1 MTASSTS
8 TGFID
13 TGSTNTASI
22 DTGVVTR
29 DDLDRRL
36 AEVEGIVFDIDGC
49 LVLSALPGGHGG
61 APLPGAREAIEA
73 LRGTGR
79 SLVVFTNASSQV
91 PRKIAES
98 LVSMGFDLV
107 EADVLTP
114 SVIAAEVV
122 RQRFGD
128 GPVLAYGGPGLLDV
142 LTECGITLADQTR
155 PHDAVAVVIGW
166 DTEFGRDKIQSAA
179 EAIWNGAPLLVTS
192 DARQF
197 ASIGG
202 RTAGV
207 GGFIA
212 SGLSHITGANY
223 EVVGKPSTAAMAV
236 AARRL
241 GARPDRVLVAGDDL
255 TLEVSMARRAGGVG
269 VLVTTGTHKRHDAA
283 AVDGSDAPHLV
294 VDRLEQLV
302 DRIAE
307 ADRRSGRDA
316 VR

>member
-1 MTASSTS
+1 MTTS
-8 TGFID
+8 HINSGSINTGSID
-13 TGSTNTASI
+13 TISI
-22 DTGVVTR
+22 DTGVVSR

-36 AEVEGIVFDIDGC
+36 AEVEGVIFDIDGC

-61 APLPGAREAIEA
+61 APLPGAREAIDA
-73 LRGTGR
+73 LRATGR
-79 SLVVFTNASSQV
+79 SLMVFTNASSQV
-91 PRKIAES
+91 PRVIAES
-98 LVSMGFDLV
+98 LASMGFDLV

-114 SVIAAEVV
+114 SVIAAEVI

-142 LTECGITLADQTR
+142 LTEAGIRLVDHAR
-155 PHDAVAVVIGW
+155 PAAAAAVIVGW

-197 ASIGG
+197 ASTG
-202 RTAGV
+202 RPTAGV

-212 SGLSHITGANY
+212 SGLSHITGADY
-223 EVVGKPSTAAMAV
+223 EVVGKPSTAAMTV

-269 VLVTTGTHKRHDAA
+269 VLVTTGTHKRDDAA
-283 AVDGSDAPHLV
+283 ALDATDAPHLV
-294 VDRLEQLV
+294 IDRLEQLV
-302 DRIAE
+302 ARIAG
-307 ADRRSGRDA
+307 ADGRSARDLA
-316 VR
+316 R